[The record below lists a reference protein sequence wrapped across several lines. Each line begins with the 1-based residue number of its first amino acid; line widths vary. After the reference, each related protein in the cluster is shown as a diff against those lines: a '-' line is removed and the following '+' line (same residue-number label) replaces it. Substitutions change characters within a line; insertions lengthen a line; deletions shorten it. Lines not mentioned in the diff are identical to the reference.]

1 MRHLFIPDTQVK
13 KGVPMDHLRA
23 LGNYIVEKKP
33 DVIIHIGD
41 HADMPSLSSYEK
53 TGSKYFEN
61 MRYRDD
67 IEASRLGM
75 EILLEPMVRYNNMQ
89 KRNKKAL
96 YRPRMDLT
104 LGNHEYRIQ
113 RTINDDPVKLE
124 GLMSMSDL
132 GYEEYGWT
140 VHPFLHHVEIDGV
153 LYSHYHKN
161 PNSPMGNPMGG
172 TIQSKL
178 NNMKQ
183 SFSNGHNQM
192 LQYGIAYT
200 GSGRRLH
207 GLQAGAFYMHDEGF
221 MGLQGNKQHWRGVV
235 VKNEVKDGQYDP
247 CFVSLDYLLN
257 NYR

>member
-13 KGVPMDHLRA
+13 KGIPLDHLRA

-33 DVIIHIGD
+33 EKIIHIGD

-53 TGSKYFEN
+53 KGSKHFEGA
-61 MRYRDD
+61 RYSDD
-67 IEASRLGM
+67 IASANEALDIIDKPTRD
-75 EILLEPMVRYNNMQ
+75 YNYRQ
-89 KRNKKAL
+89 KNNKKKT
-96 YRPRMDLT
+96 YNPEKDFFT
-104 LGNHEYRIQ
+104 GNHEYRIQ
-113 RTINDDPVKLE
+113 RAIDDDPVKLE
-124 GLMSMSDL
+124 GVISMDDL
-132 GYEEYGWT
+132 QYAEYGWN
-140 VHPFLHHVEIDGV
+140 VHPFLHQVEIDGI

-183 SFSNGHNQM
+183 SFSNGHNQI
-192 LQYGIAYT
+192 LQYGITYT

-221 MGLQGNKQHWRGVV
+221 MGAQGNQQHWRGIIM
-235 VKNEVKDGQYDP
+235 KNEVEDGQYDP
-247 CFVSLDYLLN
+247 CFISMEFLLRKYL
-257 NYR
+257 